1 MDMDKMTKFQMT
13 YNITVV
19 RIINLLPKHE
29 SLLGSVLLSAEF
41 VEQVMMILSMKT
53 DQVKT
58 DKQYHH
64 AVNIQDISKD
74 IISYAKPSTAC
85 FEIGVTPSLK
95 VFKKSIISKNYDDYS
110 DYVMGILE
118 IGIKGLRF
126 DRQIDDLVPE
136 DKKDKICS
144 RYMFGHVL
152 YSVKEKMLY
161 MSVVWLSLDEENTI
175 LAMPP
180 ELM

>member
-1 MDMDKMTKFQMT
+1 MDMDKTIMFKMT
-13 YNITVV
+13 YLITVEK
-19 RIINLLPKHE
+19 IIKLLPKHK
-29 SLLGSVLLSAEF
+29 SLLDSVLLSSGF

-53 DQVKT
+53 GQVKT

-64 AVNIQDISKD
+64 TVISQDISKD

-110 DYVMGILE
+110 DYVMGILD

-126 DRQIDDLVPE
+126 DQQIDDLVPE
-136 DKKDKICS
+136 DKTEKICS
-144 RYMFGHVL
+144 RYIFGHVL

-161 MSVVWLSLDEENTI
+161 MSVVWLALDKENTI
-175 LAMPP
+175 LAIPQ